1 MRYALKTIT
10 PPTMY
15 PVDRDDIFN
24 MVKLDSSNP
33 ALIREA
39 VFIEDLIAS
48 ATAMIEDYCGR
59 AFITQTLELTLIP
72 DIKGFFNVGNQ
83 RYLYETL
90 PQIIKLWRPP
100 CQSVTSFT
108 VIDQAGTSH
117 LQPAGRY
124 ATNTSME
131 PAEIQLMYGAVWEYY
146 IRGYYVIR
154 YIAGYGDTIDT
165 IPPQIRNAIRL
176 TVAQWYAS
184 RENLDYTIP
193 AQAVDLLSHG
203 NLKIEASDLGGD
215 DIPFAASDI
224 LGVP

>member
-10 PPTMY
+10 PPKTY
-15 PVDRDDIFN
+15 PVDRDDVFN
-24 MVKLDSSNP
+24 MLKLDPTNP
-33 ALIREA
+33 ALVREGQ
-39 VFIEDLIAS
+39 FIEDLIAA

-83 RYLYETL
+83 KYLYETL

-100 CQSVTSFT
+100 CQSVVSFT
-108 VIDQAGTSH
+108 AIDQAGTSH
-117 LQPAGRY
+117 LQPVGRY
-124 ATNTSME
+124 AVSTDME
-131 PAEIQLMYGAVWEYY
+131 PAEIQLMYGGVWEYY
-146 IRGYYVIR
+146 IRGRYVIR

-165 IPPQIRNAIRL
+165 VPALIRNAIRL

-193 AQAVDLLSHG
+193 VQAVDLLSHS
-203 NLKIEASDLGGD
+203 NLRIEASDLGGD

>member
-1 MRYALKTIT
+1 MRYALRTIT
-10 PPTMY
+10 PAASY
-15 PVDRDDIFN
+15 PVEREDVFN
-24 MVKLDSSNP
+24 MVKLDPSNP
-33 ALIREA
+33 ALVREGA
-39 VFIEDLIAS
+39 YIEDLIAS

-83 RYLYETL
+83 KYLYETL

-108 VIDQAGTSH
+108 AIDQYGTTY

-124 ATNTSME
+124 QTNTDME
-131 PAEIQLMYGAVWEYY
+131 PAEIQLMYGGVWDYY
-146 IRGYYVIR
+146 IRGHYRIQ
-154 YIAGYGDTIDT
+154 YIAGYGDTLDKV
-165 IPPQIRNAIRL
+165 PSQIRNAIRL

-193 AQAVDLLSHG
+193 VQAVDLLSHG

-224 LGVP
+224 LGAP